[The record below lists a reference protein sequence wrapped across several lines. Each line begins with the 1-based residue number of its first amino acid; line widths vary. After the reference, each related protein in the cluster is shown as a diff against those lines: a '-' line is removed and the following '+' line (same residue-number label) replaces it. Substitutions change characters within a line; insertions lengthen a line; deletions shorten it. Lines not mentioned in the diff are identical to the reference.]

1 MPKYTREAVAAILGN
16 EELTP
21 KQKEDKLFALYGQ
34 AISEGYVSVSEAQTA
49 TQAAVEK
56 AKEDWQKEQKPVDIK
71 ASDEYKALEGEF
83 SAYKDMTAARTSEE
97 YKDVKPKFFE
107 RVYSMIDR
115 SENAK
120 PIAEQMAGIK
130 KDFEEYF
137 APVVETPAAKK
148 PQFGA
153 STAGEMPK
161 GHEGAVAG
169 FAKAWGF
176 APKKG

>member
-1 MPKYTREAVAAILGN
+1 MSKYTREAVAAILGN

-49 TQAAVEK
+49 TQTAIEK

-97 YKDVKPKFFE
+97 YKGVKPKFFE

-115 SENAK
+115 SEGAK
-120 PIAEQMAGIK
+120 PVAEQMAGIK
-130 KDFEEYF
+130 KDFEEF
-137 APVVETPAAKK
+137 FTPDTNPAAKL
-148 PQFGA
+148 PQFGG
-153 STAGEMPK
+153 STTGTMPK
-161 GHEGAVAG
+161 GDEGAVAG
-169 FAKAWGF
+169 FSKAWGF
-176 APKKG
+176 GPKKG